1 MVRRYGGAEPLT
13 YLMSSHML
21 TLRDRPL
28 PEQQQQGR
36 QTRQHISMVIGFI
49 VAET

>member
-21 TLRDRPL
+21 TRLTVRSPYNTW
-28 PEQQQQGR
+28 GGKHGS
-36 QTRQHISMVIGFI
+36 TS
-49 VAET
+49 AW